1 LRLYERLIRH
11 PVCDSRDA
19 VFDEHDV
26 EIDEHAQTLVGQSQ
40 VRQQLFLVYRGESF
54 DRFDLHDDLVLHNQI
69 RPKPHLDPRALI
81 GNRNWLLAD
90 NAKTSSF
97 QFVGQNCFVERTPAG
112 RVREWCGC
120 GKPRPQ
126 SASPLRSLSCKTTS
140 RKESLAKTPSSPR
153 KLRTQNPTRGT
164 AVQAGIVHNL
174 EMAPVDG
181 EERQAVPANEYGRR
195 SGVDPEGI
203 GVVPEPT

>member
-1 LRLYERLIRH
+1 
-11 PVCDSRDA
+11 VDA
-19 VFDEHDV
+19 VSGVHNLLRHFV
-26 EIDEHAQTLVGQSQ
+26 LCHA
-40 VRQQLFLVYRGESF
+40 
-54 DRFDLHDDLVLHNQI
+54 
-69 RPKPHLDPRALI
+69 
-81 GNRNWLLAD
+81 
-90 NAKTSSF
+90 
-97 QFVGQNCFVERTPAG
+97 
-112 RVREWCGC
+112 
-120 GKPRPQ
+120 
-126 SASPLRSLSCKTTS
+126 KTTS

-164 AVQAGIVHNL
+164 VVQAGIVHNL